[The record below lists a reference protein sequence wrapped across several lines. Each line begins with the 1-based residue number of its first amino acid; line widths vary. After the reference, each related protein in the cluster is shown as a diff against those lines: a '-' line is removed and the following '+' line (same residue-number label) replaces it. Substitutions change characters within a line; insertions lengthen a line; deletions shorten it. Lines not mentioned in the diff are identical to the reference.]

1 MVRSNKGRS
10 HRVPEISA
18 DDYDERSILILTQLL
33 HLKGISDLEKLE
45 TCDDSLISSVL
56 YDWKNHVSY
65 KMENREIHINTRK
78 QLVDLYNILLAKY
91 EVTNTVELANTVF
104 VMRIAELES
113 NIEEYKE
120 EFKELLKS

>member
-1 MVRSNKGRS
+1 MQT
-10 HRVPEISA
+10 
-18 DDYDERSILILTQLL
+18 DYDERSILILTQLL

-91 EVTNTVELANTVF
+91 EVTNTVELANTV
-104 VMRIAELES
+104 
-113 NIEEYKE
+113 
-120 EFKELLKS
+120 LL

>member
-10 HRVPEISA
+10 HGVPEISA

>member
-78 QLVDLYNILLAKY
+78 QLLDLYNILLTKY

>member
-10 HRVPEISA
+10 HGASEISA
-18 DDYDERSILILTQLL
+18 DDYDERSVLIVTQLL

-78 QLVDLYNILLAKY
+78 QLLDLYNILLTKY

>member
-10 HRVPEISA
+10 NGVPEISA
-18 DDYDERSILILTQLL
+18 DDYDERSVLILTQLL